1 MPHTNGAAV
10 ITGIGCVSAMG
21 EDAQSVCRNFR
32 IGRHGFTRHRL
43 SGSSGIRTWCGGWVR
58 RLRAAA
64 SPQAVQMSSRSGVLA
79 LRAAEL
85 ALRDARIRL
94 SEGRRHRCAIVFGT
108 HFGSVESVRAFD
120 ADALRHGKRSVNATL
135 FPDCVINAPAG
146 YVGASF
152 RVHGPNLTVSTGIS
166 SGLSALAM
174 GQELLDSDQ
183 ADVVLAGGYDALSAL
198 VLSLA
203 QEDKLLHPRVTR
215 QIVMPRP
222 LDRLRRGWV
231 LGEGAA
237 VFVLER
243 HSSAMKR
250 KARILARIRGIG
262 RQSCHGKAAEASARC
277 VQEALDSLEAGPR
290 DGFAVFLGA
299 NGSEEGDAR
308 ELRALEDV
316 FREPVDVTA
325 PKSFIGEAGGANAL
339 TVAFAVW
346 ALARQ
351 FIPPTLGFRAA
362 EWPLRCRVAREFIRA
377 PLRHVL
383 VNSCDETG
391 EHASLLLERVHGDD

>member
-1 MPHTNGAAV
+1 MRHLRTTAV
-10 ITGIGCVSAMG
+10 
-21 EDAQSVCRNFR
+21 
-32 IGRHGFTRHRL
+32 
-43 SGSSGIRTWCGGWVR
+43 
-58 RLRAAA
+58 
-64 SPQAVQMSSRSGVLA
+64 PQTVQMSSRSGLLA

-94 SEGRRHRCAIVFGT
+94 NESRRHRCAVVLGT
-108 HFGSVESVRAFD
+108 HFGSIESVRAFD
-120 ADALRHGKRSVNATL
+120 ADALRHGKRLVNATL
-135 FPDCVINAPAG
+135 FPDTVINAPAG
-146 YVGASF
+146 HVGASF
-152 RVHGPNLTVSTGIS
+152 RVRGPNLTVSTGIS
-166 SGLSALAM
+166 SGFSALAL

-203 QEDKLLHPRVTR
+203 AEDRLLHPDVTK

-222 LDRLRRGWV
+222 LDQLRRGWV

-243 HSSAMKR
+243 HSSASKR
-250 KARILARIRGIG
+250 KASILARIRGVG
-262 RQSCHGKAAEASARC
+262 RQSGHMKTDEASVRC
-277 VQEALDSLEAGPR
+277 MQEALDGWESGPR
-290 DGFAVFLGA
+290 DQFAVFLGA
-299 NGSEEGDAR
+299 NGSERGDER

-316 FREPVDVTA
+316 FREPINVTA

-346 ALARQ
+346 ALAGQ
-351 FIPPTLGFRAA
+351 FIPPTLGFQTA
-362 EWPLRCRVAREFIRA
+362 ERPLRCRVAREFIRT
-377 PLRHVL
+377 PLRRIL

-391 EHASLLLERVHGDD
+391 EQASLLLERVRGDS